1 MIATGIVSGPTRAQQ
16 GDPEQHPAQRE
27 EQVRGERPTTRVIV
41 LSATSAFGATSAI
54 QGPEVQRAQGVEGAD
69 TAGWGGTF
77 PEPTAWRTPGIAA
90 VSARPLG

>member
-16 GDPEQHPAQRE
+16 GDPEQRPAQRE

-54 QGPEVQRAQGVEGAD
+54 QGPAKPSNHMFPPWVMMPAGA
-69 TAGWGGTF
+69 
-77 PEPTAWRTPGIAA
+77 
-90 VSARPLG
+90 ARNACP

>member
-1 MIATGIVSGPTRAQQ
+1 MIATGTVSGPTRAQQ

-54 QGPEVQRAQGVEGAD
+54 QGPAKPSNHMFPPWVMMP
-69 TAGWGGTF
+69 AGLARNAF
-77 PEPTAWRTPGIAA
+77 P
-90 VSARPLG
+90 